1 MNLLSLISFFNA
13 YSFVILAILILKL
26 NNKEILNRLAA
37 LVNICFAIWSFTFVF
52 FYNAPTAESAMFYHR
67 AGSFGWILF
76 CVFATHFFLILSE
89 KLKKNHSVKL
99 YLLMYTLPLIL
110 LMKSLF
116 TSETPVAKNM
126 IQSKI
131 GWGWTYIS
139 NVRSAWFWL
148 YVLYIIIY
156 FCFSLYFTYAWARK
170 DNRIRYLKQAK
181 SIIFLD
187 IVMLTI
193 GFFTDLILP
202 AITSFMPPMYSLF
215 SILWGVGFYYIVKA
229 FKLMSVYDA
238 ASPDLIMKTVMD
250 PIILLDSKGLIQKCN
265 QATEDL
271 LKCSNEQIIG
281 RPFSEFCESKKYNE
295 NELETLF
302 NVKITRNVQINMVD
316 SSGNII
322 NALASVSV
330 AESELDGIV
339 GIVLNIHDIT
349 KYISLSNELERMA
362 NFDKLTDLPNRRL
375 LFRELELFISSYQE
389 SGAKFAIGFIDLD
402 GFKAVNDSYGHNIG
416 DLLLVEISKM
426 LAASMRKKDIVT
438 RVGGDEFVVLIS
450 DLQQEYDLIAFIQRI
465 RELFHNPFIINGC
478 ICHVGLSIGIS
489 QCPEDGI
496 TADELIR
503 VADSR
508 MYEEKSSKKCC

>member
-1 MNLLSLISFFNA
+1 MNLLSLLSFFNA

-26 NNKEILNRLAA
+26 NKKEILNKLAA
-37 LVNICFAIWSFTFVF
+37 IVNVCFAIWSFAYVF
-52 FYNAPTAESAMFYHR
+52 FYNAPTPESAMFYHKV
-67 AGSFGWILF
+67 GSIGWILF

-89 KLKKNHSVKL
+89 KLKKNHSIKL

-110 LMKSLF
+110 LIKSLF
-116 TSETPVAKNM
+116 TSETPVAKSV

-139 NVRSAWFWL
+139 NFGSIWFWL
-148 YVLYIIIY
+148 YILYIVIY

-181 SIIFLD
+181 SIILLD
-187 IVMLTI
+187 VVMITI

-202 AITSFMPPMYSLF
+202 AITSIMPPIYSLL
-215 SILWGVGFYYIVKA
+215 SILWGVGFYFIVKT

-250 PIILLDSKGLIQKCN
+250 PIILLDSKGLIRKCN

-281 RPFSEFCESKKYNE
+281 KPFSEFCESKKYNE
-295 NELETLF
+295 KELETLF
-302 NVKITRNVQINMVD
+302 SEKVSKNVQINMVD

-322 NALASVSV
+322 NALTSISV

-375 LFRELELFISSYQE
+375 LFKELESFISSYQE
-389 SGAKFAIGFIDLD
+389 SGKKFAIGFIDLD

-416 DLLLVEISKM
+416 DLLLVKISTM
-426 LAASMRKKDIVT
+426 LAASMRKKDMIT

-450 DLQQEYDLIAFIQRI
+450 DLQQEFELIAFIQRI
-465 RELFHNPFIINGC
+465 KELFHDPFIVSDC
-478 ICHVGLSIGIS
+478 ICHVGLSMGIS
-489 QCPEDGI
+489 KCPEDGI

-508 MYEEKSSKKCC
+508 MYEEKSSKKGY